1 MNWVNFCN
9 NIYPTNYV
17 FWVPKMKKNLRT
29 FWVLIFV
36 SILALMALKYSFNL
50 SLYGLLV
57 SLGWI
62 IALITVV
69 GILSLFAGWLIHFF
83 KNDRW
88 YFHLGWSHILWIAKA
103 TMAADTATFND
114 SIPFINGML
123 IVPVASFTSSSD
135 IPFDSLPRMNTL
147 VFF

>member
-1 MNWVNFCN
+1 
-9 NIYPTNYV
+9 
-17 FWVPKMKKNLRT
+17 MKKNLRT

-69 GILSLFAGWLIHFF
+69 GILSLFAGWLIYFF
-83 KNDRW
+83 KNDR
-88 YFHLGWSHILWIAKA
+88 
-103 TMAADTATFND
+103 
-114 SIPFINGML
+114 
-123 IVPVASFTSSSD
+123 
-135 IPFDSLPRMNTL
+135 
-147 VFF
+147 

>member
-1 MNWVNFCN
+1 
-9 NIYPTNYV
+9 
-17 FWVPKMKKNLRT
+17 MKKNLRT

-69 GILSLFAGWLIHFF
+69 GILSLFAGWLIDFF
-83 KNDRW
+83 KNDR
-88 YFHLGWSHILWIAKA
+88 
-103 TMAADTATFND
+103 
-114 SIPFINGML
+114 
-123 IVPVASFTSSSD
+123 
-135 IPFDSLPRMNTL
+135 
-147 VFF
+147 

>member
-1 MNWVNFCN
+1 
-9 NIYPTNYV
+9 
-17 FWVPKMKKNLRT
+17 MKKNLRT

-69 GILSLFAGWLIHFF
+69 GILSRVAGWLIHFF
-83 KNDRW
+83 KNDR
-88 YFHLGWSHILWIAKA
+88 
-103 TMAADTATFND
+103 
-114 SIPFINGML
+114 
-123 IVPVASFTSSSD
+123 
-135 IPFDSLPRMNTL
+135 
-147 VFF
+147 

>member
-1 MNWVNFCN
+1 
-9 NIYPTNYV
+9 
-17 FWVPKMKKNLRT
+17 MKKNLRT

-50 SLYGLLV
+50 SLYSLLV

-83 KNDRW
+83 KNDR
-88 YFHLGWSHILWIAKA
+88 
-103 TMAADTATFND
+103 
-114 SIPFINGML
+114 
-123 IVPVASFTSSSD
+123 
-135 IPFDSLPRMNTL
+135 
-147 VFF
+147 

>member
-1 MNWVNFCN
+1 
-9 NIYPTNYV
+9 
-17 FWVPKMKKNLRT
+17 MKKNLRT

-83 KNDRW
+83 KNE
-88 YFHLGWSHILWIAKA
+88 S
-103 TMAADTATFND
+103 
-114 SIPFINGML
+114 L
-123 IVPVASFTSSSD
+123 IIFLTDNSLTSVISKD
-135 IPFDSLPRMNTL
+135 LF
-147 VFF
+147 

>member
-1 MNWVNFCN
+1 
-9 NIYPTNYV
+9 
-17 FWVPKMKKNLRT
+17 MKKNLRT
-29 FWVLIFV
+29 FWGLIFV

-83 KNDRW
+83 KNEKQTLISW
-88 YFHLGWSHILWIAKA
+88 LSEYFL
-103 TMAADTATFND
+103 
-114 SIPFINGML
+114 
-123 IVPVASFTSSSD
+123 ASR
-135 IPFDSLPRMNTL
+135 IE
-147 VFF
+147 VIQI

>member
-1 MNWVNFCN
+1 
-9 NIYPTNYV
+9 
-17 FWVPKMKKNLRT
+17 MKKNLRT

-69 GILSLFAGWLIHFF
+69 GILSLFTGWLIHFF
-83 KNDRW
+83 KNDR
-88 YFHLGWSHILWIAKA
+88 
-103 TMAADTATFND
+103 
-114 SIPFINGML
+114 
-123 IVPVASFTSSSD
+123 
-135 IPFDSLPRMNTL
+135 
-147 VFF
+147 

>member
-1 MNWVNFCN
+1 
-9 NIYPTNYV
+9 
-17 FWVPKMKKNLRT
+17 MKKYLRT

-62 IALITVV
+62 IALITAV

-83 KNDRW
+83 KNDR
-88 YFHLGWSHILWIAKA
+88 
-103 TMAADTATFND
+103 
-114 SIPFINGML
+114 
-123 IVPVASFTSSSD
+123 
-135 IPFDSLPRMNTL
+135 
-147 VFF
+147 

>member
-1 MNWVNFCN
+1 
-9 NIYPTNYV
+9 
-17 FWVPKMKKNLRT
+17 MKKNLRT

-69 GILSLFAGWLIHFF
+69 VILSLFAGWLIHFF
-83 KNDRW
+83 KNDR
-88 YFHLGWSHILWIAKA
+88 
-103 TMAADTATFND
+103 
-114 SIPFINGML
+114 
-123 IVPVASFTSSSD
+123 
-135 IPFDSLPRMNTL
+135 
-147 VFF
+147 